1 MPDANAHA
9 AGLFVVRGTTLPR
22 FWWLKPWSTARALA
36 VTVNAL
42 RAHADRAD
50 LALKQAEHSRL
61 HWMHRA
67 ERAHAVAM
75 HNERV
80 IIEMEN
86 RSRG

>member
-1 MPDANAHA
+1 MPDTNAHA
-9 AGLFVVRGTTLPR
+9 AGLFVVRGTNLTRL
-22 FWWLKPWSTARALA
+22 WWLKPWSTARALA

-50 LALKQAEHSRL
+50 LALKNAEGSRL

-80 IIEMEN
+80 ILEMEN
-86 RSRG
+86 RPRG

>member
-22 FWWLKPWSTARALA
+22 LWWLKPWSTARTLA
-36 VTVNAL
+36 VTVDAL
-42 RAHADRAD
+42 RSYADRAD
-50 LALKQAEHSRL
+50 LAIKNAETSRL

-75 HNERV
+75 HNER
-80 IIEMEN
+80 IILEMEN
-86 RSRG
+86 RPRG